1 MGNKGQGLHENVY
14 AILPSEGE
22 GETLYCFLTLFTLSI
37 ILSSISLWWWFYC
50 WAIWTDLFL
59 WLVSLVFIDN
69 CFLSKHIM
77 HGYVTD
83 VDAFSLFLSRLMCIL
98 DVFLMFCLSLAYVE
112 VLYIQLTYD

>member
-14 AILPSEGE
+14 AILLGEGE

-37 ILSSISLWWWFYC
+37 LLSSISLWWWFYC

-69 CFLSKHIM
+69 CFMSKHIM
-77 HGYVTD
+77 HGYVID
-83 VDAFSLFLSRLMCIL
+83 VDTFSLFLSRLMCIF
-98 DVFLMFCLSLAYVE
+98 DVLFEFSLCRSFVHS
-112 VLYIQLTYD
+112 ITI